1 MKSSGSESQDGDR
14 EPQDRDRGSQK
25 LDPTLWGLL
34 CAGVLAVGMVAL
46 LGALGKGELRESKAP
61 SKGAHIELASGKAP
75 VFSVID
81 ALTGKA
87 VTNKDFNDKQMLL
100 FFSEGASHSDCM
112 HQVTAIERKAKE
124 LKRRNIVLVS
134 ISVDSEHALKRA
146 ADDFNIKHTPLLA
159 DSART
164 MSTDYDMLGKGGVGF
179 DSQDGHAFMLV
190 DADGEILWEK
200 AYLEMF
206 VEPDDLFKDIPKA

>member
-1 MKSSGSESQDGDR
+1 MKSSGSESQAGDR
-14 EPQDRDRGSQK
+14 ESQK
-25 LDPTLWGLL
+25 FDPTLWGLV
-34 CAGVLAVGMVAL
+34 CAGALAVGMVAL
-46 LGALGKGELRESKAP
+46 LGVVGKGELRESKAP
-61 SKGAHIELASGKAP
+61 SKGAHLELASGKAP
-75 VFSVID
+75 VFSVVD
-81 ALTGKA
+81 ARTGKT
-87 VTNKDFNDKQMLL
+87 VTNRDFNDKKMLL
-100 FFSEGASHSDCM
+100 FFSEGASHYDCM

-124 LKRRNIVLVS
+124 LKRRNITLVS

-146 ADDFNIKHTPLLA
+146 ADDYNIKNTPLLA

-164 MSTDYDMLGKGGVGF
+164 MSTDFDMLGKGGVGY

-206 VEPDDLFKDIPKA
+206 VEPDNLFEDIPRV